1 MKNENVTNEN
11 VTAEAIKNVLW
22 ETLQEVKFKDLKPE
36 KANAISKLANGIIAT
51 VRLQFEAAK
60 LAGVPSAQLNNFLE
74 AKGEKPKSYL
84 STEELTKQALEGQD
98 VQNN

>member
-1 MKNENVTNEN
+1 MKNEN

-22 ETLQEVKFKDLKPE
+22 ETLQNVRLRDLKPE

-60 LAGVPSAQLNNFLE
+60 LAGVQSAQLNTFLE
-74 AKGEKPKSYL
+74 AEGEKPKTYL
-84 STEELTKQALEGQD
+84 STEETIKKALENQD

>member
-1 MKNENVTNEN
+1 MKNEN

-22 ETLQEVKFKDLKPE
+22 ETLENVRLRDLKPE

-51 VRLQFEAAK
+51 VKLELEATKLTGLQSQ
-60 LAGVPSAQLNNFLE
+60 GLNTFLE
-74 AKGEKPKSYL
+74 AKGEKPKTYL
-84 STEELTKQALEGQD
+84 STEEAIKKALENQD

>member
-1 MKNENVTNEN
+1 MKNEN

-22 ETLQEVKFKDLKPE
+22 ETLQNVRLRDLKPE

-60 LAGVPSAQLNNFLE
+60 LAGVQSAQLNNFLE
-74 AKGEKPKSYL
+74 AEGEKPKTYL
-84 STEELTKQALEGQD
+84 STEETIKKALENQD

>member
-1 MKNENVTNEN
+1 MKNEN

-22 ETLQEVKFKDLKPE
+22 ETLENVRLRDLKPE

-51 VRLQFEAAK
+51 VKLELEATKLTGLQSQ
-60 LAGVPSAQLNNFLE
+60 GLNTFLE
-74 AKGEKPKSYL
+74 DKGENPKSYL
-84 STEELTKQALEGQD
+84 STEEVTKKALENQD